1 MGQAGVLSQG
11 ASPAASGLA
20 GERRTGSG
28 GRTVAAR
35 SAERIPAKETDRG
48 DAGKPGRSA
57 CLVGQFPAR
66 KQNKTKQNKMWL
78 KKKKRTGCLFVDASS
93 VCAPNFL
100 LLAALRAPEA
110 QVGRAARDKEPLRES
125 RRKSLPVPQEFP
137 PDLAPRDSG
146 ATSSSVCRTRAGFW
160 RRGTMR

>member
-20 GERRTGSG
+20 GGRRMGSG

-48 DAGKPGRSA
+48 GAGKPGRSA

-78 KKKKRTGCLFVDASS
+78 KKKRRVACLWTPAL
-93 VCAPNFL
+93 CA
-100 LLAALRAPEA
+100 
-110 QVGRAARDKEPLRES
+110 
-125 RRKSLPVPQEFP
+125 RR
-137 PDLAPRDSG
+137 
-146 ATSSSVCRTRAGFW
+146 TSSSSPLFGPQRPRWGERLVTRNLCGNPGASRSRFLKSFPQTWRHATQEPRAPPCAGHEPDSGDVE
-160 RRGTMR
+160 R

>member
-28 GRTVAAR
+28 GRTVAAC
-35 SAERIPAKETDRG
+35 SAERIPVKETDRG
-48 DAGKPGRSA
+48 GAGKPGRSA

-78 KKKKRTGCLFVDASS
+78 KKKKKDGLLVCGRQLC
-93 VCAPNFL
+93 VCAELP
-100 LLAALRAPEA
+100 P
-110 QVGRAARDKEPLRES
+110 P
-125 RRKSLPVPQEFP
+125 RRSSG
-137 PDLAPRDSG
+137 PRGPGGASG
-146 ATSSSVCRTRAGFW
+146 S
-160 RRGTMR
+160 

>member
-48 DAGKPGRSA
+48 GAGKPGRSA

-66 KQNKTKQNKMWL
+66 KHKTKQNKMWL
-78 KKKKRTGCLFVDASS
+78 KKKKGRVACLWT
-93 VCAPNFL
+93 P
-100 LLAALRAPEA
+100 ALC
-110 QVGRAARDKEPLRES
+110 V
-125 RRKSLPVPQEFP
+125 RR
-137 PDLAPRDSG
+137 
-146 ATSSSVCRTRAGFW
+146 TSSSSPLFGPQRPRWGERLVTRNLCGNPGASRSRFLKSFPQTWRHATQEPRAPPCAGHEPDSGDAE
-160 RRGTMR
+160 R